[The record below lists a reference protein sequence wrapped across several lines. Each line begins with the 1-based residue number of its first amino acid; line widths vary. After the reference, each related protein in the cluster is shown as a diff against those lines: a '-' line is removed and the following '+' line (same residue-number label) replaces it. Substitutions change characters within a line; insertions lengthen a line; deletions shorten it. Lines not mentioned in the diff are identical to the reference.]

1 MGAIVFDACLED
13 DALWLNSGEGEG
25 GEEVGEEGPV
35 GRHGGCFL
43 GNLD

>member
-25 GEEVGEEGPV
+25 GEEVGENAAV
-35 GRHGGCFL
+35 HSV
-43 GNLD
+43 